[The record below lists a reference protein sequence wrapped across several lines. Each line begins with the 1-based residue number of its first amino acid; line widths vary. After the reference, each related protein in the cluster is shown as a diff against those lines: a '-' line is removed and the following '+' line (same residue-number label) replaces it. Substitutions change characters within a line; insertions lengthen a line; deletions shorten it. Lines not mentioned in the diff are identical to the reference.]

1 LSTCG
6 ESKEAEYL
14 IKWNGWGSQYNT
26 WEPQSHILD
35 ENLLR
40 SFRNPSPPQE
50 IMEANLER
58 LLNAVTSALCEP
70 LATHVTIEMRH
81 DVFRKVCN
89 KKDLPLNTKIW
100 LEKSDFSDTY
110 FPSGWSD
117 AFVNNRGDQ
126 QTVIFP
132 IAVRLFLAHLRK
144 LYCIDGQ
151 ELPRR
156 WIEKLSIS
164 CIKQTH

>member
-1 LSTCG
+1 
-6 ESKEAEYL
+6 
-14 IKWNGWGSQYNT
+14 
-26 WEPQSHILD
+26 
-35 ENLLR
+35 
-40 SFRNPSPPQE
+40 
-50 IMEANLER
+50 MEANLER

-70 LATHVTIEMRH
+70 LDTHVTIEMRH

-100 LEKSDFSDTY
+100 LEKSDFSDTH

-117 AFVNNRGDQ
+117 AFVNKRGDQ
-126 QTVIFP
+126 RTVIFP
-132 IAVRLFLAHLRK
+132 IAVRLFLARSRK

-164 CIKQTH
+164 CIKQTHWTNSWIAMLFICCVYSQTTCGSSSILLYFLTVCLATRLFSCSQ